1 MDAERFAA
9 EAMPLYNSVVRAVYA
24 YCGDGTLAQDS
35 AQEALVRAW
44 ERVDRGDALDSLQ
57 AWTMT
62 VAFNW
67 CRSELRR
74 SERRSLSLDHSTA
87 VRVAGHVVVHD
98 PYPGAPSDRSRIVGR
113 ETLELLLDLPER
125 QRQVL
130 VLHYLIGMDV
140 AGMAEVAG
148 ISRGAVKN
156 ALFNGRAA
164 MRSRLVEVDRTGGE
178 Q

>member
-1 MDAERFAA
+1 MDAEYFAA
-9 EAMPLYNSVVRAVYA
+9 EAMPLYNSVVRAVFA
-24 YCGDGTLAQDS
+24 YCGDRALAQDS

-44 ERVDRGDALDSLQ
+44 ECVEHGDVLDSVH

-74 SERRSLSLDHSTA
+74 SERNALSLENSTGTNA
-87 VRVAGHVVVHD
+87 VAHAVADCTSVDD
-98 PYPGAPSDRSRIVGR
+98 PSNRSRIMGS
-113 ETLELLLDLPER
+113 ETLAVLLDLPER

-130 VLHYLIGMDV
+130 VLHYLIGMDI

-148 ISRGAVKN
+148 ISTGAVKN
-156 ALFNGRAA
+156 ALFHGRAA
-164 MRSRLVEVDRTGGE
+164 MRSRLSVADEPGGE
-178 Q
+178 R

>member
-1 MDAERFAA
+1 MDGEQFAA
-9 EAMPLYNSVVRAVYA
+9 EAMPLYDLVVRAVYA
-24 YCGDGTLAQDS
+24 YCGDRALAQDS

-44 ERVDRGDALDSLQ
+44 ERVDRGDALSSLQ

-67 CRSELRR
+67 CRSQLRR
-74 SERRSLSLDHSTA
+74 SERRSLSLDQPDLLHGRSDA
-87 VRVAGHVVVHD
+87 VTHGPDVDGRT
-98 PYPGAPSDRSRIVGR
+98 DRSRIVGA
-113 ETLELLLDLPER
+113 ETLEVLLDLPER

-140 AGMAEVAG
+140 SGMAEVAG
-148 ISRGAVKN
+148 ISKGAVKN

-164 MRSRLVEVDRTGGE
+164 MRSRLLEDDRSGGAP
-178 Q
+178 